1 MRGDRGA
8 AIRSPIGGW
17 PVIEVALAALLGGVI
32 LALLIVADRG
42 DTKALAVIGAGLLGL
57 SALVVLARVPGA
69 TDRFLLFLLVATLSV
84 SVKFHPIFRADHLGG
99 SIGVRV
105 SITDLLL
112 LLAAAF
118 AIGPALRRGW
128 VLLRIDRAI
137 AVTAGLYLL
146 CAVTSTL
153 ASGDRQLGVFQVL
166 ALGQSMVVAVWIASR
181 EWGAG
186 ARRTVMAAILCGVVL
201 QSGVAIAQ
209 SVFPGKLQLQFLGAA
224 EYSEGA
230 PGGLPAVDVGATTIA
245 GVSVYRPTGLL
256 IHPNL
261 LAAYLVL
268 TLPIAVAVALCG
280 RSRGERVLGR
290 VAAAGATGAL
300 YLSLSRSGWIGAA
313 AAMTIATVLVWRW
326 RAIAPSRALRV
337 SIALACLCCVAG
349 VAWQADRIYRRF
361 TETADQALEF
371 RAEYAQTAWRMAV
384 AHPALGVGLNTFT
397 DHAPQYDASGTSRI
411 KAFPVHNVYL
421 LELAE
426 TGFAGGLAF
435 AALVAAIV
443 VGALRAVRQSS
454 PDARVFVIA
463 LAAGLMGF
471 WVTQLSDYFYR
482 IPIMTTL
489 VWVHVGLVLG
499 VSRSGGVT
507 ER

>member
-1 MRGDRGA
+1 MPAPSR
-8 AIRSPIGGW
+8 GW
-17 PVIEVALAALLGGVI
+17 PAIEVALAALLGGVI
-32 LALLIVADRG
+32 LTLLIIADRG
-42 DTKALAVIGAGLLGL
+42 DTKALVVIGAGLLGL
-57 SALVVLARVPGA
+57 STLLLLAKVPGA
-69 TDRFLLFLLVATLSV
+69 TERFLLFLLVATLSV
-84 SVKFHPIFRADHLGG
+84 SVKFHPLFRANHLGG

-105 SITDLLL
+105 SITDVFL
-112 LLAAAF
+112 LLAVALG
-118 AIGPALRRGW
+118 IGPALRRGW
-128 VLLRIDRAI
+128 VLLRVDRAM
-137 AVTAGLYLL
+137 ALTGGLYLL
-146 CAVTSTL
+146 CAVASTIG
-153 ASGDRQLGVFQVL
+153 SGDRRLGWFQVL
-166 ALGQSMVVAVWIASR
+166 AIVQSMAVAVWIASR
-181 EWGAG
+181 KWD
-186 ARRTVMAAILCGVVL
+186 ARARSLVLVAILCGVVL
-201 QSGVAIAQ
+201 QSGVALSQ
-209 SVFPGKLQLQFLGAA
+209 SLFPGKLPLQFLGAG

-268 TLPIAVAVALCG
+268 TLPIAVAVALSG

-290 VAAAGATGAL
+290 VAAVGAAAAL
-300 YLSLSRSGWIGAA
+300 YLSLSRSGWIGTAVA
-313 AAMTIATVLVWRW
+313 LTIAMVLVWRW

-337 SIALACLCCVAG
+337 SIAVAFLCCLAG
-349 VAWQADRIYRRF
+349 AAWRADRIYLRF
-361 TETADQALEF
+361 TESARQALDF
-371 RAEYAQTAWRMAV
+371 RSEYAQTAWRMAV

-397 DHAPQYDASGTSRI
+397 DHAPQYDAAGTSRI

-426 TGFAGGLAF
+426 TGFAGGFAF
-435 AALVAAIV
+435 AGLVVAIIA
-443 VGALRAVRQSS
+443 GALRAVRQSS
-454 PDARVFVIA
+454 PDTRVFVIA

-489 VWVHVGLVLG
+489 VWVHAGLALG
-499 VSRSGGVT
+499 LSRSGSET